1 MSQSDDKA
9 ACPRHGGEHV
19 EGLAMTGKYSAS
31 CPKCVEEWIANG
43 FHPDWLIKGK
53 KNAEQA

>member
-1 MSQSDDKA
+1 MVRADGS
-9 ACPRHGGEHV
+9 V
-19 EGLAMTGKYSAS
+19 MTGKYSAS

-53 KNAEQA
+53 KNAVEA

>member
-1 MSQSDDKA
+1 MNDFDEHLMCS
-9 ACPRHGGEHV
+9 RHGGEH
-19 EGLAMTGKYSAS
+19 LSDTTMTGKYSAS

-43 FHPDWLIKGK
+43 FHPDWLIQGK